1 MTHAS
6 PELAP
11 ARTRGRVRHQG
22 DVERVPPL
30 RAGRCDYCGETLGP
44 VAKARHARFCCAD
57 CRKAW
62 WTVARNRGAQLYQ
75 MLMIWRLH
83 RGRANTRGAG
93 MIGRFSSLIDS
104 WVRADKSGGD
114 DHATD

>member
-11 ARTRGRVRHQG
+11 SRARGRVRHQG
-22 DVERVPPL
+22 EVDRVPAL
-30 RAGRCDYCGETLGP
+30 RPRRCDYCAQPLGD
-44 VAKARHARFCCAD
+44 VAKARHARFCSAD

-75 MLMIWRLH
+75 LLMIWRLN
-83 RGRANTRGAG
+83 RGRKATRGAG
-93 MIGRFSSLIDS
+93 MIGRISSMIDS
-104 WVRADKSGGD
+104 WVRSDRFGGGE
-114 DHATD
+114 